1 MGTTHPS
8 RLTPQWRHH
17 WVLTY
22 PSLRSRRRT
31 EITLISSPPV
41 IHPVATDSCIGR
53 AKSKFRPLNPS
64 RSCSASEGL
73 PERVLREEALNQLM
87 LKTLFSYLA
96 DTSLVWLCLMDRDL
110 QSLLFGHTPRSSSLQ
125 SHRIFHTT
133 EHLSPA
139 VLVQS
144 LLIQIKVK
152 REALGNE
159 RSESKSAR

>member
-1 MGTTHPS
+1 MQPHLWKVGTTHPS

-64 RSCSASEGL
+64 RSGSASEGL
-73 PERVLREEALNQLM
+73 PERVLREEALSQLM
-87 LKTLFSYLA
+87 LTTLFSYLA

-110 QSLLFGHTPRSSSLQ
+110 QSLLFGHTPVLPLSNLTAYSTRLSTFLQPSWSSPY
-125 SHRIFHTT
+125 
-133 EHLSPA
+133 LS
-139 VLVQS
+139 
-144 LLIQIKVK
+144 
-152 REALGNE
+152 R
-159 RSESKSAR
+159 